1 MPAVLHEILR
11 PSVNFPLYPSRRP
24 LVRWVLSKR
33 YIGFL
38 IERDASRARRQF
50 GCLWWPKFSNQPRDG
65 ILRWQAGEQHWSV
78 IQTGCGQAGNYALEP
93 VRADE
98 LELSRT
104 RPQGGVIRLDPWN
117 GIEVTG
123 APRRRSL
130 PILPEGKNKPTFGG
144 SNWRDFGCV
153 ARWARHA
160 ILIGRFV
167 VSRRRPTRRGRP
179 T

>member
-1 MPAVLHEILR
+1 M
-11 PSVNFPLYPSRRP
+11 
-24 LVRWVLSKR
+24 SKR

-50 GCLWWPKFSNQPRDG
+50 GWLWWPKFSNQPRDG

-78 IQTGCGQAGNYALEP
+78 IQTGFGQAGNYALEP

-104 RPQGGVIRLDPWN
+104 RPQGGVIRLDPWT

-123 APRRRSL
+123 SRPGDGLSPSFRKARTNLPSAGQIGGILVAWRARRATL
-130 PILPEGKNKPTFGG
+130 Y
-144 SNWRDFGCV
+144 
-153 ARWARHA
+153 
-160 ILIGRFV
+160 
-167 VSRRRPTRRGRP
+167 
-179 T
+179 